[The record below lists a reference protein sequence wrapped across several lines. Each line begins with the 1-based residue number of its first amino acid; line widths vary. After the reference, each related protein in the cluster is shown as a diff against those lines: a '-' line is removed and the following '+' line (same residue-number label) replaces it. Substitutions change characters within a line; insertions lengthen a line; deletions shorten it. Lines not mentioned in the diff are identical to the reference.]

1 MIFQHTEDFLNINVI
16 KYQCCPHLET
26 SQLICSAN
34 QLTGSYKGATLALNG
49 LKVLLLKITVAEV

>member
-16 KYQCCPHLET
+16 KYQHCPHLET

-49 LKVLLLKITVAEV
+49 LKALLLKITVAEV